1 MHLVCLCGFGR
12 YLRNKWGGAWGV
24 LFCVAVVS
32 VLQVVSDHRRV
43 CVFVEWCALKSEAKR
58 TCNCVQCF
66 CAAPPTS
73 RQIRKFKRSQSQ
85 MSHASADLA
94 RTGWWCTDLLKA
106 NRQCQ
111 PLDGEA
117 GTAHVTTGQHQQSSV
132 PTHAPQIPLQSL
144 MLHGMESSLTK
155 YKAWQAGRGLRHS
168 LQSACQGYACRRCNK
183 KIPTGFTCSRCVPLS
198 VSYANPIACRS
209 SHQRYLHQH
218 LHNLASTDLIPH

>member
-1 MHLVCLCGFGR
+1 MSVWVRQVPAKQVGG
-12 YLRNKWGGAWGV
+12 GGAWGV

-117 GTAHVTTGQHQQSSV
+117 GTAHVNWAASAVIGAHTRTSD
-132 PTHAPQIPLQSL
+132 TLAIIDA
-144 MLHGMESSLTK
+144 
-155 YKAWQAGRGLRHS
+155 AWYGVKSDKVQGLAGRQGATT
-168 LQSACQGYACRRCNK
+168 QSAVRM
-183 KIPTGFTCSRCVPLS
+183 SRICM
-198 VSYANPIACRS
+198 
-209 SHQRYLHQH
+209 
-218 LHNLASTDLIPH
+218 